1 MAEKNASPDVDGA
14 ARAKESA
21 VGRGR
26 GVAPAEPALGAAAP
40 AAPAAPAAC
49 GAAGD
54 RARREVG
61 PRRPAAVGGASVIRA
76 HLWNVDYSSLEFQ
89 FHG

>member
-40 AAPAAPAAC
+40 AAPAAC

-61 PRRPAAVGGASVIRA
+61 PRRPAAVGRASVIRA

>member
-40 AAPAAPAAC
+40 AAPAAC

-61 PRRPAAVGGASVIRA
+61 PRRPAAVGRTSVIRA